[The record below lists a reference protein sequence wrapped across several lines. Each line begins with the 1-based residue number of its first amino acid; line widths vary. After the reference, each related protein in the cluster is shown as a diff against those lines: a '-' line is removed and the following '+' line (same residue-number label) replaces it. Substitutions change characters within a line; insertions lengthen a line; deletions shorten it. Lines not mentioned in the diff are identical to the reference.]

1 MFVMAAGAAMI
12 LMAAGC
18 GDGRK
23 VPENSLA
30 FEDVVY
36 VEDGYPVTW
45 ELGYG
50 DTLDLPVLGVSD
62 FVVKDSLLI
71 VSNNDNAGRVTVLSL
86 DGRTVYG
93 KFLRVGRGPGEIV
106 SFNGVSDVQFIHK
119 ENGHLTAYW
128 TDYAGNL
135 IEWDVTA
142 SLESGQTE
150 VTSKSLDLQDSP
162 LLLDA
167 VPLDGQE
174 YLIVHA
180 GADRNSINRFILT
193 SDGERRTITPLDRLN
208 SATVKE
214 ELESGSGS
222 VIGSGNMVA
231 FSVPGFN
238 LINGSYA
245 YDSSRGLIV
254 EAERTLNTMNIFSA
268 DGTYAR
274 TVCIYGDKVDDV
286 SSVEYDRGARLTL
299 RPKAY
304 PDCIS
309 VLHWLREPEVKQYV
323 RLFSYEGEPL
333 AEIPLPKGGIFYD
346 MDIPGGCL
354 YVLISGQELLI
365 RYDVSG
371 LLEDI
376 IPSQER

>member
-1 MFVMAAGAAMI
+1 MI
-12 LMAAGC
+12 LAVAGC
-18 GDGRK
+18 GDRRK

-30 FEDVVY
+30 FADVVY

-45 ELGYG
+45 ELAQG
-50 DTLDLPVLGVSD
+50 DTLALPVLGVSD
-62 FVVKDSLLI
+62 FVIKDSLLI

-86 DGRTVYG
+86 DGGTVYG
-93 KFLRVGRGPGEIV
+93 KFLRMGRGPGEIV
-106 SFNGVSDVQFIHK
+106 SFNGVSSVQFSYK
-119 ENGHLTAYW
+119 EDGHLTACW

-135 IEWDVTA
+135 MEWDVTA
-142 SLESGQTE
+142 SIENGRTELASRSLE
-150 VTSKSLDLQDSP
+150 LQDSP
-162 LLLDA
+162 WLLSA

-180 GADRNSINRFILT
+180 GADRSSINRFILT
-193 SDGERRTITPLDRLN
+193 SDGERRTTPPLDRLN
-208 SATVKE
+208 SATVKAE
-214 ELESGSGS
+214 PESGSGS
-222 VIGSGNMVA
+222 VVGSGNMVP

-238 LINGSYA
+238 LISGSYA
-245 YDSSRGLIV
+245 YDSSRSLIV
-254 EAERTLNTMNIFSA
+254 EAERTLNTMNIFSV
-268 DGTYAR
+268 DGTCAR
-274 TVCIYGDKVDDV
+274 TVCTYGDRVDDI
-286 SSVEYDRGARLTL
+286 SSVEYDSDARLAL

-304 PDCIS
+304 PDFIS

-333 AEIPLPKGGIFYD
+333 AEIPLPEGGIFFD

-376 IPSQER
+376 IPAPEQ

>member
-1 MFVMAAGAAMI
+1 MAAGAAMM
-12 LMAAGC
+12 LMVTGC

-36 VEDGYPVTW
+36 VEDEYPVTW
-45 ELGYG
+45 ELVQG
-50 DTLDLPVLGVSD
+50 DTLNLPVLGVSD
-62 FVVKDSLLI
+62 FVIKDSLLI
-71 VSNNDNAGRVTVLSL
+71 VSNNDNAGRVTVLSV

-93 KFLRVGRGPGEIV
+93 KFLRMGRGPGEIV
-106 SFNGVSDVQFIHK
+106 SFNGVSSVQFSYK
-119 ENGHLTAYW
+119 EDGHLTACW

-135 IEWDVTA
+135 MEWDVTA
-142 SLESGQTE
+142 SIENGRTELASRSLE
-150 VTSKSLDLQDSP
+150 LQDSP
-162 LLLDA
+162 WLLSA

-180 GADRNSINRFILT
+180 GADRSSINRFILS
-193 SDGERRTITPLDRLN
+193 SDGERRTTPPLDRLN
-208 SATVKE
+208 SAAVKAE
-214 ELESGSGS
+214 PESGS
-222 VIGSGNMVA
+222 
-231 FSVPGFN
+231 
-238 LINGSYA
+238 
-245 YDSSRGLIV
+245 SSRGLIV

-274 TVCIYGDKVDDV
+274 TVCTYGDRVDDV
-286 SSVEYDRGARLTL
+286 SSVEHGNDARLAL
-299 RPKAY
+299 RPKTY
-304 PDCIS
+304 PDFIS
-309 VLHWLREPEVKQYV
+309 VLHWFREPEVKQYV

-346 MDIPGGCL
+346 MDISGGCL

-371 LLEDI
+371 LIEDI
-376 IPSQER
+376 IPSPEQ